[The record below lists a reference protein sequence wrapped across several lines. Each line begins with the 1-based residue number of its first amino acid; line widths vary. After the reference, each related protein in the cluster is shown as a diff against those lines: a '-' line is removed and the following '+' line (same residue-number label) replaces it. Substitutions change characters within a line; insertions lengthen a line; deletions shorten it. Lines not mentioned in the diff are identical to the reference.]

1 MTQVS
6 VIIPT
11 VGRPHLQA
19 VLAALEDQYDRAA
32 GLLEV
37 VVSFDVARSPEQ
49 AIPQACD
56 PRRMA
61 VRVLAVTARTG
72 VSGARNRG
80 AGAASGD
87 LLLFLDEDV
96 IPRPGW
102 LSAMRA
108 APWCGGLVLGQ
119 ITSNWS
125 GRALDQLRFLRYE
138 QRHCVNSLPASEA
151 TDGMPCDGPWLSY
164 VSGGNFGITSS
175 LFSQLGGFDPAI
187 AVGQDRD
194 LAARAISNGA
204 HIHYAGD
211 AIGQHINDGN
221 WVSFVCGR
229 FQSGITAGRYGAV
242 HASPDRTF
250 AGYERYRRTPRA
262 LLAAYASDLSYEMGR
277 FAARRKRIK
286 NTRIGGGERDD
297 SADFHYAGEVFPSLR
312 LFDVNTS
319 PVEPILTGRGDGHR
333 LPGGRGLLAP
343 RGARRLPALP
353 VGRIPR
359 VCPAERAGEQGGSY
373 PRR

>member
-19 VLAALEDQYDRAA
+19 VLAALEDQCDRAA
-32 GLLEV
+32 GPLEV
-37 VVSFDVARSPEQ
+37 MVSFDVARPPEQ
-49 AIPQACD
+49 AIPWARD
-56 PRRMA
+56 PRRMS

-80 AGAASGD
+80 ARAASGD

-96 IPRPGW
+96 IPQPGW
-102 LSAMRA
+102 LRAMRA
-108 APWCGGLVLGQ
+108 GPWCGGLVLGR

-138 QRHCVNSLPASEA
+138 QRHSVNSLDGGGAA
-151 TDGMPCDGPWLSY
+151 DGMPCDGARLSY
-164 VSGGNFGITSS
+164 VSGGNFGITSD

-194 LAARAISNGA
+194 LAARAICHGG

-211 AIGQHINDGN
+211 AVGQHVNAGN

-229 FQSGITAGRYGAV
+229 FQSGVTAGQFGAI

-250 AGYERYRRTPRA
+250 TGYERYRRAPRA

-277 FAARRKRIK
+277 LTAQRKRIK
-286 NTRIGGGERDD
+286 NTRK
-297 SADFHYAGEVFPSLR
+297 
-312 LFDVNTS
+312 
-319 PVEPILTGRGDGHR
+319 
-333 LPGGRGLLAP
+333 GL
-343 RGARRLPALP
+343 G
-353 VGRIPR
+353 
-359 VCPAERAGEQGGSY
+359 
-373 PRR
+373 